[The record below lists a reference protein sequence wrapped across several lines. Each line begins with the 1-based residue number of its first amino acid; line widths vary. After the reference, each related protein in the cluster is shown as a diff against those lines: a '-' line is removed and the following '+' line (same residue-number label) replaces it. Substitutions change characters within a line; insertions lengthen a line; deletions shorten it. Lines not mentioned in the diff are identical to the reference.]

1 MKKYYAPYT
10 RQKRLESENYI
21 RTRMREELEELRM
34 MLLDPPRLDE
44 FNNRYDGSRRGVL
57 RCFAN
62 CLFYEKLELSEE
74 EVFALMETVAKEL
87 GV

>member
-1 MKKYYAPYT
+1 
-10 RQKRLESENYI
+10 
-21 RTRMREELEELRM
+21 